1 MNTAL
6 YHPGGF
12 QNCLEVQNCPGVKD
26 WKSQKNP
33 DDTSHHVKLPSW
45 FTWNFTNHWGSPM
58 ICLSKTRLPLNGVTH
73 GQHKTSKRK
82 TTATTGIS
90 NTCFQI
96 YKKVWKNPRC
106 SCPHWHSSTPAASLR
121 PRRWWWGPA
130 WQSMFSDH
138 KRCGCQL
145 VEPQA
150 LR

>member
-1 MNTAL
+1 M
-6 YHPGGF
+6 
-12 QNCLEVQNCPGVKD
+12 LEVQNCPWVKD
-26 WKSQKNP
+26 WKSRKISAWHKSP
-33 DDTSHHVKLPSW
+33 CEVPSW
-45 FTWNFTNHWGSPM
+45 FNHQSTWNFTNHWGSPM
-58 ICLSKTRLPLNGVTH
+58 LCHSKIWLRLNSLTH
-73 GQHKTSKRK
+73 GRLIQKTKSIQEKNHCNNRYFC
-82 TTATTGIS
+82 
-90 NTCFQI
+90 TCFQI